1 MQINKKKVIGHFG
14 AVLAGVVVTGIV
26 AGFAGETFG
35 YSTAAIYLYGL
46 FGHNLVSKL
55 ISEKV
60 K

>member
-14 AVLAGVVVTGIV
+14 AVLAGVVLTGIV
-26 AGFAGETFG
+26 AGVGGETFG

-46 FGHNLVSKL
+46 FGHKLAFDFLSK
-55 ISEKV
+55 KV